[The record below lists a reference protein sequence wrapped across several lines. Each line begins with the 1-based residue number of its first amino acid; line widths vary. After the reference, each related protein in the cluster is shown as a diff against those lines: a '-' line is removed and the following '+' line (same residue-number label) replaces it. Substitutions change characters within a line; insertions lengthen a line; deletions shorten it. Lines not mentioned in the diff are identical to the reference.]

1 MGNPP
6 QMNRRSGHAAAES
19 LLAFWAEAGID
30 AALLEAPVDRIAEG
44 LKPLAPRPAPPTPLR
59 PASAGAAPRP
69 PAVDAARAAAAA
81 CTDLAALAA
90 AIEAFEGCPVRF
102 EGAASR
108 PVFARGPADAP
119 VVVVGEAPG
128 AEEDRLGQPF
138 VGKAGKMLDR
148 MLAAIGLADRAFIT
162 NTVFW
167 RPPGNRTPT
176 PEEQLACRPFVE
188 QAIRLVRPRLL
199 LLVGA
204 PATRC
209 LLDQAEG
216 INRLHGRWFE
226 WRTTEGDLEVPAL
239 PTFHPAFLMRQ
250 PTAKAM
256 AWSDLKLFSERL
268 NRPPRP

>member
-1 MGNPP
+1 MSR
-6 QMNRRSGHAAAES
+6 MSGQAVAES
-19 LLAFWAEAGID
+19 LLAFWTEAGID
-30 AALLEAPVDRIAEG
+30 AALLETPVDRIAEG
-44 LKPLAPRPAPPTPLR
+44 QRPLAPRTANTPPVRALAAGTGQR
-59 PASAGAAPRP
+59 P
-69 PAVDAARAAAAA
+69 VQIEAARAAAAA
-81 CTDLAALAA
+81 CADLASLEA
-90 AIEAFEGCPVRF
+90 AIEAFEGCPIRF

-108 PVFARGPADAP
+108 SVFARGPADAP

-148 MLAAIGLADRAFIT
+148 MLSAIGLTDQAFIT

-167 RPPGNRTPT
+167 RPAGNRTPS

-209 LLDQAEG
+209 LLGQSEG
-216 INRLHGRWFE
+216 INKLHGRWFE
-226 WRTTEGDLEVPAL
+226 WRTADGDVEIPAL

-256 AWSDLKLFSERL
+256 AWADLKLFAERL
-268 NRPPRP
+268 NRPQRP

>member
-1 MGNPP
+1 MS
-6 QMNRRSGHAAAES
+6 RLSGPAVAES
-19 LLAFWAEAGID
+19 LLAFWAESGVD
-30 AALLEAPVDRIAEG
+30 AALLEIPTDRIAEG
-44 LKPLAPRPAPPTPLR
+44 QRPLAAPRPAPATPLR
-59 PASAGAAPRP
+59 TSAPAAPRP
-69 PAVDAARAAAAA
+69 LAVEAAREAAAA
-81 CTDLAALAA
+81 CADLDALAA
-90 AIEAFEGCPVRF
+90 AIEAFEGCPIRF

-108 PVFARGPADAP
+108 SVFSRGPADAP

-148 MLAAIGLADRAFIT
+148 MLEAIGLADRAFIT

-167 RPPGNRTPT
+167 RPPGNRTPS
-176 PEEQLACRPFVE
+176 PEEQVVCRPFVE
-188 QAIRLVRPRLL
+188 QAIRLVRPRML

-209 LLDQAEG
+209 LLEQTEG
-216 INRLHGRWFE
+216 ITKLHGRWFE
-226 WRTTEGDLEVPAL
+226 WRTADGDLELPAL

-256 AWSDLKLFSERL
+256 AWSDLKLFAERL
-268 NRPPRP
+268 NRPARP

>member
-1 MGNPP
+1 
-6 QMNRRSGHAAAES
+6 MNRRSGHAAAES
-19 LLAFWAEAGID
+19 VLAFWAEAGVD
-30 AALLEAPVDRIAEG
+30 ATLLEIPVDRIAEG
-44 LKPLAPRPAPPTPLR
+44 QRPLAPRSTATATPLR
-59 PASAGAAPRP
+59 PQAATAPRP
-69 PAVDAARAAAAA
+69 LAIDAAKAVAAA
-81 CTDLAALAA
+81 CADLSALSA
-90 AIEAFEGCPVRF
+90 AIEAFEGCPIRF

-108 PVFARGPADAP
+108 HVFARGPADAP

-148 MLAAIGLADRAFIT
+148 MLAAIGLADQAFIT

-176 PEEQLACRPFVE
+176 PEEQLVCRPFVE

-209 LLDQAEG
+209 LLDQTEG

-226 WRTTEGDLEVPAL
+226 WRTTEGDLEIPAL

-256 AWSDLKLFSERL
+256 AWSDLKLFAERL
-268 NRPPRP
+268 NRPTRP

>member
-1 MGNPP
+1 
-6 QMNRRSGHAAAES
+6 MNRRSVSAAAES
-19 LLAFWAEAGID
+19 VLAFWAEAGVD
-30 AALLEAPVDRIAEG
+30 ATLLETPVDRIAEG
-44 LKPLAPRPAPPTPLR
+44 QRPLAPRAAAPTPLR
-59 PASAGAAPRP
+59 PQAAAAPRP
-69 PAVDAARAAAAA
+69 LAIDAAKAAAAA
-81 CTDLAALAA
+81 CTDIQALSA
-90 AIEAFEGCPVRF
+90 AIEAFEGCPIRF

-108 PVFARGPADAP
+108 HVFSRGPADAP
-119 VVVVGEAPG
+119 IVVVGEAPG

-148 MLAAIGLADRAFIT
+148 MLAAIGLADQAFIT

-176 PEEQLACRPFVE
+176 PEEQLVCRPFVE

-209 LLDQAEG
+209 LLDQTEG

-226 WRTTEGDLEVPAL
+226 WRTTEGDLEIPAL

-256 AWSDLKLFSERL
+256 AWSDLKLFAERL
-268 NRPPRP
+268 NRPTRP

>member
-1 MGNPP
+1 MSSL
-6 QMNRRSGHAAAES
+6 SGYAAAES
-19 LLAFWAEAGID
+19 LLAFWAEAGVD

-44 LKPLAPRPAPPTPLR
+44 QRPLAPRAAPATPLR
-59 PASAGAAPRP
+59 PARSTSAQRP
-69 PAVDAARAAAAA
+69 LAIDAAKAAAEA
-81 CTDLAALAA
+81 CTDLASLAA
-90 AIEAFEGCPVRF
+90 AIEAFEGCPLRF
-102 EGAASR
+102 EGAANR

-119 VVVVGEAPG
+119 VVIVGEAPG

-148 MLAAIGLADRAFIT
+148 MLAAIGLADRAFMT

-176 PEEQLACRPFVE
+176 PEEQLVCRPFVE
-188 QAIRLVRPRLL
+188 QAIRLVRPRML

-226 WRTTEGDLEVPAL
+226 WRTAQGDLEIPAL

-256 AWSDLKLFSERL
+256 AWSDLKIFAERL
-268 NRPPRP
+268 NRPSRP

>member
-1 MGNPP
+1 MS
-6 QMNRRSGHAAAES
+6 RLSGPAVAES
-19 LLAFWAEAGID
+19 LLAFWAETGVD
-30 AALLEAPVDRIAEG
+30 AALLEIPTDRIAEG
-44 LKPLAPRPAPPTPLR
+44 QKPLAAPRPAPATPLR
-59 PASAGAAPRP
+59 TSAPAAPRP
-69 PAVDAARAAAAA
+69 LALEAAREAAAA
-81 CTDLAALAA
+81 CQDLEALAA
-90 AIEAFEGCPVRF
+90 AIEAFEGCPIRF

-108 PVFARGPADAP
+108 SVFSRGPADAP

-128 AEEDRLGQPF
+128 AEEDRLGRPF

-148 MLAAIGLADRAFIT
+148 MLESIGLADRAFIT

-167 RPPGNRTPT
+167 RPPGNRTPS
-176 PEEQLACRPFVE
+176 PEEQVVCRPFVE
-188 QAIRLVRPRLL
+188 QAIRLVRPRML

-216 INRLHGRWFE
+216 INKLHGRWFE
-226 WRTTEGDLEVPAL
+226 WRTAEGDLELPAL

-256 AWSDLKLFSERL
+256 AWSDLKLFAERL
-268 NRPPRP
+268 NRPARP